1 MRRGRL
7 ISPDAVST
15 TAHWF
20 CVRGTHPL
28 ASKRHATWLPASRGP
43 FKRQAWGMTMAIG
56 ARSAHALL
64 WGVSA
69 VALWMVEVSGS
80 AAQAQQPN
88 VAEASNGAGQNA
100 KQKSAKRS
108 KKRQPTV
115 AQNEAAL
122 NANAQAGSSQ
132 RTSSQTL
139 DTITIAA
146 TKTEERAID
155 ALAPV
160 SVVTME
166 QIQGLQPNR
175 VGDVLY
181 NVPGVWLQDRGDD
194 PATSVNIRGL
204 QDFGRVAVVVD
215 GARQNYQRSAHSA
228 NGAFFLDPEL
238 IGGVDIVR
246 GPTANIYGSGAIGG
260 VVSFRTKDI
269 EDVVRPGHRWG
280 TEFGTMLGTN
290 QARGMASFFG
300 GVRATPNVDVFGG
313 GSFTSQTNYKDG
325 LGVTVENTAN
335 RVGSAIGKVTVRPAD
350 GHEVKLGGIFQD
362 FDYDVGQPRRAL
374 GLPLSQPGAA
384 GNGTSI
390 YATTVRNYN
399 TSLGWKY
406 ARPDDRLFDWDAKVY
421 WNRTDSDQ
429 VKIGHTA
436 TVPAPGTACA
446 LRGLPGNGISGCT
459 GDRRG
464 YLLDTIG
471 FDVHNTSRV
480 DHGDFRHAFT
490 YGGDAFQDEVS
501 TYDVSGNSNATTPG
515 GRRVVSGAFAQWKV
529 GYLNWFDL
537 ISAVRYDNYQ
547 LTSATTSTDGERF
560 SPKVT
565 LGLMPGS
572 VVTPYVSY
580 AEGYR
585 APSITETLVTGSHV
599 ASGPGQGDTSRCAD
613 GSRGFFCFLPNPNL
627 RPEVGKNK
635 EVGLNIKKNDL
646 FTQGDSFRAKFNVF
660 RNDVD
665 DFIDG
670 VLFAGPPVP
679 NQYFQYQNIA
689 HARIEGFEAETFY
702 DAGRFFG
709 GVSATIQRGENVQTG
724 VGLVTVQPRKI
735 TTTAGL
741 RFFENQLTIAA
752 QWASIKANTDIPVT
766 YLAGTSY
773 DLVNV
778 YLSYKPHQDITI
790 NFSVDNILDVY
801 YRPYAVPRAADF
813 TSTQNDVLWSSA
825 GPGVV
830 YKVGARVRFGG
841 A

>member
-1 MRRGRL
+1 MKM
-7 ISPDAVST
+7 
-15 TAHWF
+15 
-20 CVRGTHPL
+20 
-28 ASKRHATWLPASRGP
+28 AS
-43 FKRQAWGMTMAIG
+43 G
-56 ARSAHALL
+56 ARSAHALF

-69 VALWMVEVSGS
+69 VALCLGGISES
-80 AAQAQQPN
+80 AAQARQPAA
-88 VAEASNGAGQNA
+88 AEATASAEQNA
-100 KQKSAKRS
+100 KQRNAKR
-108 KKRQPTV
+108 KKKQQPQTV
-115 AQNEAAL
+115 AETEQVR
-122 NANAQAGSSQ
+122 NANAQARSERAGAQ
-132 RTSSQTL
+132 PL
-139 DTITIAA
+139 DTITVTP

-160 SVVTME
+160 SVVTLQ
-166 QIQGLQPNR
+166 QIQGIQPNR

-215 GARQNYQRSAHSA
+215 GARQNYQRTAHSA

-269 EDVVRPGHRWG
+269 DDVVRPDQRWG
-280 TEFGTMLGTN
+280 TEFGVMAGTN
-290 QARGMASFFG
+290 EARGMTSLFG
-300 GVRATPNVDVFGG
+300 GVRVNPNVDLFAG
-313 GSFTSQTNYKDG
+313 GSFTSQTDYKDG
-325 LGVTVENTAN
+325 LGVIVENTAN

-374 GLPLSQPGAA
+374 GLPFSQAGAA

-390 YATTVRNYN
+390 YATNVKTYN

-406 ARPDDRLFDWDAKVY
+406 ARPDDKIFDWDAKVY

-436 TVPAPGTACA
+436 TVPAFGTPCFA
-446 LRGLPGNGISGCT
+446 RGLPGNAITGCI
-459 GDRRG
+459 GDPRG

-471 FDVHNTSRV
+471 FDAHNTSRFE
-480 DHGDFRHAFT
+480 HGGWAHAFT
-490 YGGDAFQDEVS
+490 YGGDAFQDDVS
-501 TYDVSGNSNATTPG
+501 TFDRSGNSSATTPG
-515 GRRVVSGAFAQWKV
+515 GKRTVAGAFGQWKV
-529 GYLNWFDL
+529 GYLNWFEV
-537 ISAVRYDNYQ
+537 ISAVRYDTYH
-547 LTSATTSTDGERF
+547 LSSAIASTEGDRF

-565 LGLMPGS
+565 LALVPGS

-585 APSITETLVTGSHV
+585 APSITETLVSGSHV
-599 ASGPGQGDTSRCAD
+599 ASGPGQGDTSICSD

-635 EVGLNIKKNDL
+635 EAGLNIKKNDL
-646 FTQGDSFRAKFNVF
+646 FFAGDSVRAKFNVF
-660 RNDVD
+660 RNDVS
-665 DFIDG
+665 DFIDA
-670 VLFAGPPVP
+670 VSFTGPPVP
-679 NQYFQYQNIA
+679 PSVVPNQFFQYQNIA
-689 HARIEGFEAETFY
+689 HARIEGFEAETLY
-702 DAGRFFG
+702 DAGSWFA
-709 GVSATIQRGENVQTG
+709 GVSATIQRGKNVETG

-741 RFFENQLTIAA
+741 RAFENQLTIAL
-752 QWASIKANTDIPVT
+752 QWVNIQANTDIPAT
-766 YLAGTSY
+766 YLPGTSY
-773 DLVNV
+773 DLVNL
-778 YLSYKPHQDITI
+778 YLTYKPHQDITL
-790 NFSVDNILDVY
+790 NFSIDNILDEY
-801 YRPYAVPRAADF
+801 YRPYAIPRGSDF

-825 GPGVV
+825 GPGTI
-830 YKVGARVRFGG
+830 YKVGARIRFGG

>member
-1 MRRGRL
+1 
-7 ISPDAVST
+7 
-15 TAHWF
+15 
-20 CVRGTHPL
+20 
-28 ASKRHATWLPASRGP
+28 
-43 FKRQAWGMTMAIG
+43 MANG

-69 VALWMVEVSGS
+69 VALFLYGVSES

-88 VAEASNGAGQNA
+88 AVQATGNSGQDA
-100 KQKSAKRS
+100 KQKNAKRS
-108 KKRQPTV
+108 KKQQPAV
-115 AQNEAAL
+115 AQTQAQDVL
-122 NANAQAGSSQ
+122 NANAQTGRS
-132 RTSSQTL
+132 TSTQSL

-160 SVVTME
+160 SIVTLE
-166 QIQGLQPNR
+166 QIQGIQPNR

-238 IGGVDIVR
+238 IGGIDVVR

-269 EDVVRPGHRWG
+269 EDVVRPGQRWG
-280 TEFGTMLGTN
+280 TEVGVTAGTN
-290 QARGMASFFG
+290 DARIMSSAFG
-300 GVRATPNVDVFGG
+300 GYRVNPNVDVFGG

-325 LGVTVENTAN
+325 SGVTVENSAN

-350 GHEVKLGGIFQD
+350 GHEIKLGGVFQD

-374 GLPLSQPGAA
+374 GLPLSQAGAA

-390 YATTVRNYN
+390 YATTVKSYN

-406 ARPDDRLFDWDAKVY
+406 ARPDDKIFDFDARVY

-429 VKIGHTA
+429 VKIAHTA
-436 TVPAPGTACA
+436 TVPAFGTPCFA
-446 LRGLPGNGISGCT
+446 RGLPGNAISGCN
-459 GDRRG
+459 GDARG
-464 YLLDTIG
+464 YLLDTVG
-471 FDVHNTSRV
+471 FDVHNTSRFE
-480 DHGDFRHAFT
+480 HGGFRHAFT

-501 TYDVSGNSNATTPG
+501 TFDASGNSNATTPG
-515 GRRVVSGAFAQWKV
+515 GRRTVSGAFAQWKV
-529 GYLNWFDL
+529 GYLNWFD
-537 ISAVRYDNYQ
+537 IVSAIRYDNYH
-547 LTSATTSTDGERF
+547 LTSATNSADGDRF

-565 LGLMPGS
+565 LALVPGS

-599 ASGPGQGDTSRCAD
+599 ASGPGQGDTSRCSD

-646 FTQGDSFRAKFNVF
+646 LMQGDTFRAKFNVF
-660 RNDVD
+660 RNDID

-670 VLFAGPPVP
+670 VLLLRPSGPP
-679 NQYFQYQNIA
+679 
-689 HARIEGFEAETFY
+689 
-702 DAGRFFG
+702 
-709 GVSATIQRGENVQTG
+709 
-724 VGLVTVQPRKI
+724 
-735 TTTAGL
+735 
-741 RFFENQLTIAA
+741 
-752 QWASIKANTDIPVT
+752 
-766 YLAGTSY
+766 
-773 DLVNV
+773 
-778 YLSYKPHQDITI
+778 
-790 NFSVDNILDVY
+790 
-801 YRPYAVPRAADF
+801 
-813 TSTQNDVLWSSA
+813 TSTSSI
-825 GPGVV
+825 
-830 YKVGARVRFGG
+830 RT
-841 A
+841 